1 MNKAN
6 LKNSLNMFFS
16 IIVLLLLQSQLVNA
30 ADFVIGLSDLS
41 INPSTVY
48 AGTGI
53 TVKGEYSVSSTASA
67 RVRLELLFDGNV
79 VDSTTEYR
87 STGNYDIEF
96 TYTPSSS
103 STGNRDIGIRA
114 RIYENN
120 VLRDED
126 LITKSINI
134 HPIGTDHALEITS
147 VASRKLVS
155 PSERFPVDVEISNT
169 GDSEEYNMVISAKI
183 GGRLYLSPTFSI
195 GPGKS
200 ATKTIYVSA
209 PGESG
214 NYELAIR
221 AYNSY
226 VSAADTATVEV
237 QRTFISLTLKK
248 TSANTGEW
256 IEIDGYATRGLY
268 ASEGAVSLYLDNSFS
283 GNIQTRENGYYS
295 TKVKFDTPGSHQI
308 RVMASGL
315 ITAQTVYIT
324 YPQAY
329 PYTPAQPAPQQI
341 VIPGGNYTAIIIVT
355 GESQYVVYPEA
366 PKAPPVSGNITNI
379 TNVTETKKDKY
390 ANATFVNIDISA
402 NELDAVQNSGNLL
415 KITITNHLGRTGQFA
430 VSTDFDKKW
439 TYIPGAEVIL
449 NNEKKIFEIYFTPD
463 ISGTFEGNVFILEK
477 DKIIKTIPV
486 SLFVAPRKEA
496 EIKEASAISFFL
508 GLQQITVL
516 AAALIFIIFSLRYIG
531 PGKHNALEPKTAPP
545 SQDVSEILK
554 AMSPP
559 FSESE
564 SESEKNKKTEENK
577 AYFNFK
583 EPENVKPKVRDTIFF
598 VPRDKIII

>member
-1 MNKAN
+1 MTNENIKRM
-6 LKNSLNMFFS
+6 LVTSFSL
-16 IIVLLLLQSQLVNA
+16 VLIMILQIHSAQA
-30 ADFVIGLSDLS
+30 SDFVIGLSDLT

-53 TVKGEYSVSSTASA
+53 TVKGEYSVSSTSSS

-120 VLRDED
+120 VQRDED
-126 LITKSINI
+126 LITKNINI

-147 VASRKLVS
+147 ITSRKLVS
-155 PSERFPVDVEISNT
+155 PSERFPVDIEISNT

-209 PGESG
+209 PSESG
-214 NYELAIR
+214 NYEMAVR

-226 VSAADTATVEV
+226 VSTIDTTNVEV

-248 TSANTGEW
+248 TSANVGEW
-256 IEIDGYATRGLY
+256 IEIEGYATRGLY

-283 GNIQTRENGYYS
+283 GTIQTRENGYYS

-324 YPQAY
+324 STQAH
-329 PYTPAQPAPQQI
+329 PYTPAQPTPQQI

-355 GESQYVVYPEA
+355 GESQYIVYPEA
-366 PKAPPVSGNITNI
+366 PKAPVAAGNKGNITSNTANI
-379 TNVTETKKDKY
+379 TETKKDKY
-390 ANATFVNIDISA
+390 SNSSFVNIDISA
-402 NELDAVQNSGNLL
+402 NELDTVQNSGNLL
-415 KITITNHLGRTGQFA
+415 KITVTNHLGRSEKFS
-430 VSTDFDKKW
+430 VSTDFKKEW
-439 TYIPGAEVIL
+439 TYLPGAEVIL
-449 NNEKKIFEIYFTPD
+449 NGEKNVFEIYFAPD
-463 ISGTFEGNVFILEK
+463 SAGTFSGNVFVTENTK
-477 DKIIKTIPV
+477 TIKTIPV
-486 SLFVAPRKEA
+486 SLFVAPREAAEAKES
-496 EIKEASAISFFL
+496 SAINLFL
-508 GLQQITVL
+508 GAQKIAIL
-516 AAALIFIIFSLRYIG
+516 AAAMIFVIFMLRCVG
-531 PGKHNALEPKTAPP
+531 SRKPEALEPKMISP
-545 SQDVSEILK
+545 SQNVSEILK
-554 AMSPP
+554 AMASP
-559 FSESE
+559 FSEKSGKT
-564 SESEKNKKTEENK
+564 EKNESYPYRTKD
-577 AYFNFK
+577 
-583 EPENVKPKVRDTIFF
+583 VKSETNGSIFF
-598 VPRDKIII
+598 VPRKNVII